1 MKLLLTSAGVN
12 TPSIRA
18 ALVDLLGKPIEESA
32 ALCIPTAQYGHP
44 HVGMGAKPWQFI
56 SGRASLPMV
65 DLGWKSMGILELTA
79 LPSLDRERW
88 VPVVEEADALLV
100 AGGDVIYLRHWL
112 QESGLVGLFPSLTDT
127 VWVGLSAG
135 SMVMAPQVGYDFVQ
149 WEPPTG
155 RTDTALGLVDFA
167 ICPHLVPDGGPG
179 NTMAEAEAWA
189 ATIPGTKYVV
199 DDQTAIVVVDGSV
212 QVVSDGTWRRLPD

>member
-1 MKLLLTSAGVN
+1 MKLLLTSAGVQN
-12 TPSIRA
+12 PSIRA
-18 ALVDLLGKPIEESA
+18 ALVDLLGKPIEESM

-44 HVGMGAKPWQFI
+44 QVGMGVKPWQFI
-56 SGRASLPMV
+56 SGNEGLPMV

-79 LPSLDRERW
+79 LPSLDKKRW

-100 AGGDVIYLRHWL
+100 AGGDVIYLHHWM
-112 QESGLVGLFPSLTDT
+112 QESGLVDLFASLTDT

-135 SMVMAPQVGYDFVQ
+135 SMVMTPRVGDDFVQ

-155 RTDTALGLVDFA
+155 RTDTTLGLVDFA

-189 ATIPGTKYVV
+189 ATIPGTKYVI
-199 DDQTAIVVVDGSV
+199 DDETAIAVADGSV
-212 QVVSDGTWRRLPD
+212 QVVSEGTWRRLPG